1 MEHAAPR
8 DERDLVDALAQA
20 VAGDRKI
27 SIAGGQSHAGFGRP
41 VAGDITLATAAMRGV
56 IDYDP
61 EELLL
66 SARAGTPLIE
76 IEALLRDNNQ
86 RLGFEPFDRAPL
98 YAKAAGN
105 ATLGGAIASGSV
117 APAGLARGGPRDH
130 LLGFRAVSG
139 RAEAFSAGGRV
150 TKNVTGYDLPKLACG
165 SWGRLF
171 ILTELYLRVYPA
183 PDCEATF
190 ILTGLQP
197 DEALRAMSLAQ
208 RSAAGVEAAAH
219 RPTNASAAV
228 AVTAFRLSGAN
239 QTVVHAKAAVLQRAI
254 GSGQLLGRIDGDDA
268 SAFWQGVRFA
278 ERMDSDLPLW
288 RAAIPANS
296 SVDLLA
302 LLGLLNGGNWIMD
315 WGGGQIW
322 FASDMAH
329 EKIRAISAENGGH
342 AMLTRAPSELRKLC
356 PPFHPQPAGLAALE
370 QRLLRAFDPAAIF
383 DTGRF

>member
-1 MEHAAPR
+1 MEHTAPS
-8 DERDLVDALAQA
+8 DERDLVDVLAQA
-20 VAGDRKI
+20 VAGDRKVAV
-27 SIAGGQSHAGFGRP
+27 SGGQSHTGFGRP
-41 VAGDITLATAAMRGV
+41 FADDIALATTSMSGV

-66 SARAGTPLIE
+66 CARAGTPLIE

-98 YAKAAGN
+98 YGRPAGS

-117 APAGLARGGPRDH
+117 ASAGFARGGPRDH

-165 SWGRLF
+165 SWGRIF
-171 ILTELYLRVYPA
+171 VLTELYLRVYPV
-183 PDCEATF
+183 PDYEATF

-197 DEALRAMSLAQ
+197 AEALRAMSLGL

-219 RPTNASAAV
+219 RPSNALAAV
-228 AVTAFRLSGAN
+228 TVTAFRLSGAS
-239 QTVVHAKAAVLQRAI
+239 QAVTDAKAMVLQRAI
-254 GSGQLLGRIDGDDA
+254 GSGQLLDRIDGDDA
-268 SAFWQGVRFA
+268 SDFWQGINFA
-278 ERMDSDLPLW
+278 ERMDGDLPLW

-296 SVDLLA
+296 CVALLSS
-302 LLGLLNGGNWIMD
+302 LGLLSSGDWILD

-322 FASDMAH
+322 FASDMRH
-329 EKIRAISAENGGH
+329 EKIRAITAEHGGH
-342 AMLTRAPSELRKLC
+342 AMLMRAPAKQRKLC

-370 QRLLRAFDPAAIF
+370 QRVLRAFDPAAIF